1 MMHEPLIIG
10 KLLVL
15 SLGLFI
21 SYKAY
26 QGFRRYGST
35 AMLYLGVGFAFIS
48 VGTVIE
54 GILFEIV
61 GLDIFLAGAIQ
72 TVIAAV
78 GMLVIIYSLYGNL
91 TTRLPQ

>member
-1 MMHEPLIIG
+1 MHEPLIAG

-21 SYKAY
+21 AYKAY
-26 QGFRRYGST
+26 QGYVRHGST
-35 AMLYLGVGFAFIS
+35 AMLYLGFGFALIS

-54 GILFEIV
+54 GILFEVV

-72 TVIAAV
+72 TAVAAL
-78 GMLVIIYSLYGNL
+78 GMLVVIYSLYGNH
-91 TTRLPQ
+91 TSRVPQ